1 MYKYMKCV
9 NIAILTKHDASS
21 LLTYAALHLLPHI
34 YFHATSI
41 FQHTKS
47 FVISKRLG
55 LKVDCINTSW
65 CIIKVCI
72 VSWIYCWRL
81 LYYCW
86 SQRRTWVR
94 MSSLLKSEK
103 HLSWIT
109 LHFYQNIQHRLEDCA
124 TGVER
129 LSFDWRSWHQ
139 YTYTHECFKCVKR
152 KLLLQFACVWR
163 LHTRTQGSV
172 TDLGNNKTSA

>member
-1 MYKYMKCV
+1 MSYITYPSNKNLTNMTCLTFRLIILCIADTSQMYKYMKCANV
-9 NIAILTKHDASS
+9 AIFAAHDASS
-21 LLTYAALHLLPHI
+21 LLTYAALHLLFHI

-41 FQHTKS
+41 FQHITS

-94 MSSLLKSEK
+94 MSSILKSGRK

-109 LHFYQNIQHRLEDCA
+109 LHFYQNIQHRLES
-124 TGVER
+124 GIVR
-129 LSFDWRSWHQ
+129 LM
-139 YTYTHECFKCVKR
+139 
-152 KLLLQFACVWR
+152 
-163 LHTRTQGSV
+163 
-172 TDLGNNKTSA
+172 